1 MDHLHLVACYRMS
14 RTRLLGYGI
23 VPGFRLIAFL
33 TALKFQ
39 KIFVIG
45 LASRTD
51 RRDSMSL
58 AAAYT
63 GLDIEYIDGVT
74 TVSDKALPPHDVET
88 KVRNESI
95 WAWRAHMN
103 ALRK

>member
-1 MDHLHLVACYRMS
+1 
-14 RTRLLGYGI
+14 
-23 VPGFRLIAFL
+23 
-33 TALKFQ
+33 
-39 KIFVIG
+39 
-45 LASRTD
+45 
-51 RRDSMSL
+51 MSL

-74 TVSDKALPPHDVET
+74 AISDKALPPHDVET